1 MSEYYPDFESLFTT
15 ATSEGFKS
23 ACLGAFRYQNNAN
36 PVYKQFCDLLGIRV
50 DDVIE
55 VEKIPF
61 LPVELFRTHKIQ
73 CGKHQPEKIFTS
85 SGTTGQATSKHYVTD
100 LLVYNKSLLRCFE
113 MNYGPVSDYC
123 ILALLPS
130 YLEREG
136 SSLVYM
142 IQNLMQQSGHA
153 DNGFYLYDHHKL
165 AETIEK
171 LVAQK
176 QKTILIGVSFALLDF
191 SEKHPIALPENFIVM
206 ETGGM
211 KGRRRE
217 MVREELHEILG
228 SRFQIPVIHSEYGM
242 TELLSQ
248 AYSKGKGFFR
258 TPPWMKILIRDL
270 NDPFRNLPA
279 ERTGAIN
286 IIDLANI
293 HSCSFI
299 STQDLGRINDD
310 ETFEVLGRFDN
321 SDVKGCNLMVQ

>member
-1 MSEYYPDFESLFTT
+1 MTDYYPDSESILTITT
-15 ATSEGFKS
+15 NDEFNN
-23 ACLGAFRYQNNAN
+23 ACFSAFRYQYYAN
-36 PVYKQFCDLLGIRV
+36 QVYKQFCNLLGVRV
-50 DDVIE
+50 EDVLE
-55 VEKIPF
+55 VENIPF

-73 CGKHQPEKIFTS
+73 CGKHQPKKIFTS
-85 SGTTGQATSKHYVTD
+85 SGTTAQTTSKHYVKD
-100 LLVYNKSLLRCFE
+100 LSVYNKSLLRCFD
-113 MNYGPVSDYC
+113 MNYGPVTDYC

-142 IQNLMQQSGHA
+142 VQHLMQQSGHA
-153 DNGFYLYDHHKL
+153 DNGFYLYDHKKL
-165 AETIEK
+165 AETIEN
-171 LVAQK
+171 LIEQQ
-176 QKTILIGVSFALLDF
+176 QKTLLIGVSFALLDF
-191 SEKHPIALPENFIVM
+191 SEKHPIVLPDNFIVM

-228 SRFQIPVIHSEYGM
+228 SRFQVPTIHSEYGM

-248 AYSKGKGFFR
+248 AYSKSKGLFR

-270 NDPFRNLPA
+270 NDPFRYLPTR
-279 ERTGAIN
+279 RTGAIN

-299 STQDLGRINDD
+299 STQDLGRINND
-310 ETFEVLGRFDN
+310 ETFEVLGRFDH
-321 SDVKGCNLMVQ
+321 SDVRGCNLMVQ

>member
-1 MSEYYPDFESLFTT
+1 MTDYYPGIESILTITT
-15 ATSEGFKS
+15 SDEFNC
-23 ACLGAFRYQNNAN
+23 ACLGAFRYQYNSNQ
-36 PVYKQFCDLLGIRV
+36 VYKQFCDLLGVRV
-50 DDVIE
+50 EDVLE
-55 VEKIPF
+55 VESIPF
-61 LPVELFRTHKIQ
+61 LPVEVFRTHKIQ
-73 CGKHQPEKIFTS
+73 CGMQEPEKIFTS

-113 MNYGPVSDYC
+113 MNYGQVADYC

-142 IQNLMQQSGHA
+142 VQNLMQQNSNA
-153 DNGFYLYDHHKL
+153 NNGFYLYDHKNM
-165 AETIEK
+165 AETIEM
-171 LVAQK
+171 LITQQ
-176 QKTILIGVSFALLDF
+176 QKTLLIGVSFALLDF

-217 MVREELHEILG
+217 MVREELHEILC
-228 SRFQIPVIHSEYGM
+228 SCFQIPSIHSEYGM

-270 NDPFRNLPA
+270 NNPLRYLPTV
-279 ERTGAIN
+279 RTGAIN
-286 IIDLANI
+286 VIDLANI
-293 HSCSFI
+293 HSCAFI
-299 STQDLGRINDD
+299 ATQDLGRINNNG
-310 ETFEVLGRFDN
+310 TFEVLGRYDN
-321 SDVKGCNLMVQ
+321 SDVRGCNLMVQ